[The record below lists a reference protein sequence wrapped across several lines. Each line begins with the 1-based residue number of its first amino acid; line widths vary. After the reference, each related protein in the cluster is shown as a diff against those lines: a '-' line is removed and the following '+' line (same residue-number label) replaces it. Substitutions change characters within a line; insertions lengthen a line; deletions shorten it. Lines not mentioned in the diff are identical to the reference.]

1 MGDDVFVIVNV
12 RRYRTFIIV
21 LITLI
26 LVLYFVMFPQVIL
39 RFFYPLKY
47 SDIIVKNA
55 NEYELDPYLVMAII
69 RVESNYQPEA
79 NSHKGAKGLM
89 QLTDET
95 AQDVAK
101 GLKVKNF
108 YKDMIYEPEIN
119 IRFGCWYLD
128 HIRDYLTGITNAEVD
143 LKKDSRLL
151 LAAYNGGIGN
161 VRSWLGNEQ
170 YSKSGRHLDR
180 IPYKETEQYVVKVLR
195 EYQVYKKLYSDKL

>member
-1 MGDDVFVIVNV
+1 M
-12 RRYRTFIIV
+12 
-21 LITLI
+21 
-26 LVLYFVMFPQVIL
+26 
-39 RFFYPLKY
+39 
-47 SDIIVKNA
+47 S
-55 NEYELDPYLVMAII
+55 
-69 RVESNYQPEA
+69 
-79 NSHKGAKGLM
+79 
-89 QLTDET
+89 
-95 AQDVAK
+95 
-101 GLKVKNF
+101 
-108 YKDMIYEPEIN
+108 
-119 IRFGCWYLD
+119 CWYLD